1 MKKCVIISLKLY
13 YFSGGIMKSLVLS
26 TFLMMFLYSFN
37 VGAYSD
43 SEIYTVIDEENT
55 SKFAE
60 MMAAGIEVD
69 EPDLDG
75 NTPLMIASALGKD
88 KFVRYLIDMGAD
100 VKRRNYVGVSALH
113 RAAHGG
119 HNDVIDLLL
128 DNGAIINIPDMDGI
142 TPLMS
147 AVSADRRFTVELLVH
162 RGAIISFKNVKGHDA
177 LDIAKRKRYGKIV
190 SFLTEA
196 LTKPVKETKT
206 EYSWDN

>member
-1 MKKCVIISLKLY
+1 MKFLI
-13 YFSGGIMKSLVLS
+13 LS

-37 VGAYSD
+37 VVAYSD
-43 SEIYTVIDEENT
+43 SEIYTVIDREDT
-55 SKFAE
+55 AKFAE
-60 MMAAGIEVD
+60 MMAAGIDID
-69 EPDLDG
+69 EPDIDG

-100 VKRRNYVGVSALH
+100 VKRRNYIGVSALH
-113 RAAHGG
+113 RAAQGG
-119 HNDVIDLLL
+119 HNEVVDLLL

-142 TPLMS
+142 T

-162 RGAIISFKNVKGHDA
+162 RGAIISFKNIKGHDA
-177 LDIAKRKRYGKIV
+177 LDIAKRKRYGKII